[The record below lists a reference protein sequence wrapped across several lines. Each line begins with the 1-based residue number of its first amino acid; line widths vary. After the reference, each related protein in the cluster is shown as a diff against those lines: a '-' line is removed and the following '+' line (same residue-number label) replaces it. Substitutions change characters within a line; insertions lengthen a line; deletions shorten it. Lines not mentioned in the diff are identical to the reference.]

1 MKYTNAQKNIISAL
15 LQTRIAPR
23 TKSASLR
30 QALLVAHEHMYND
43 ALTESDLILIN
54 SALELLTPEKPE
66 DSSKEEYRDLI
77 ETLLVTRSMMRESEK

>member
-30 QALLVAHEHMYND
+30 QALLAAHEHMYND

-54 SALELLTPEKPE
+54 SALELLTLEKPE
-66 DSSKEEYRDLI
+66 DSNKEEYRDLI